1 MLAGQFARHEE
12 KLRMDDIQKAV
23 RTCLTKYADFN
34 GRAARPEFWWFVL
47 AQIVVGFILNM
58 ILPIVG
64 GLFSLAML
72 VPSLA
77 VGARRLH
84 DIGKSGWLQLL
95 GLIPLIG
102 WILLIYWAAQPG
114 DSGANQYGSPPDNP
128 LATGAVA
135 PGQQ

>member
-1 MLAGQFARHEE
+1 MEE
-12 KLRMDDIQKAV
+12 IQRSV

-47 AQIVVGFILNM
+47 AQVVVSLILNM
-58 ILPIVG
+58 LLPVLG
-64 GLFSLAML
+64 GLFSLAVL

-77 VGARRLH
+77 AGSRRLH

-95 GLIPLIG
+95 GLIPVVG

-114 DSGANQYGSPPDNP
+114 EPAANQYGPPPESPSLPP
-128 LATGAVA
+128 VVV

>member
-1 MLAGQFARHEE
+1 MEE
-12 KLRMDDIQKAV
+12 IQKSV

-34 GRAARPEFWWFVL
+34 GRAARPEFWWFML
-47 AQIVVGFILNM
+47 AQFVVGLILNM
-58 ILPIVG
+58 VLPLLG

-77 VGARRLH
+77 AGSRRLH

-95 GLIPLIG
+95 ALIPLVG
-102 WILLIYWAAQPG
+102 WVILIYWAAQPG
-114 DSGANQYGSPPDNP
+114 DPAANQYGSPPDTAP
-128 LATGAVA
+128 MGPVVA

>member
-1 MLAGQFARHEE
+1 MEE
-12 KLRMDDIQKAV
+12 IQKSV
-23 RTCLTKYADFN
+23 KTCLSKYADFN

-47 AQIVVGFILNM
+47 AQFVVGLILNM
-58 ILPIVG
+58 VLPLLG

-77 VGARRLH
+77 VGSRRLH

-95 GLIPLIG
+95 ALIPIVG
-102 WILLIYWAAQPG
+102 WIILIYWAAQPG
-114 DSGANQYGSPPDNP
+114 DPAANQYGPPP
-128 LATGAVA
+128 ETAPVAPTVA

>member
-1 MLAGQFARHEE
+1 MEDL
-12 KLRMDDIQKAV
+12 QKAV

-47 AQIVVGFILNM
+47 AQIVVSFILNM
-58 ILPIVG
+58 VLPVLG
-64 GLFSLAML
+64 MLFSLAML

-77 VGARRLH
+77 AGSRRLH

-95 GLIPLIG
+95 GFIPVIG

-114 DSGANQYGSPPDNP
+114 DAAANAYGPPP
-128 LATGAVA
+128 ETAPAATAVA

>member
-1 MLAGQFARHEE
+1 MEE
-12 KLRMDDIQKAV
+12 IQKSV

-47 AQIVVGFILNM
+47 AQFVVALILNM
-58 ILPIVG
+58 VLPVLG

-77 VGARRLH
+77 AGSRRLH

-95 GLIPLIG
+95 GLIPIVG
-102 WILLIYWAAQPG
+102 WVILIYWAAQPG
-114 DSGANQYGSPPDNP
+114 VPAANQYGSPPDTAP
-128 LATGAVA
+128 MVPVVA

>member
-1 MLAGQFARHEE
+1 MEE
-12 KLRMDDIQKAV
+12 IQKSV

-47 AQIVVGFILNM
+47 AQFVVGLILNM
-58 ILPIVG
+58 VLPLLG

-77 VGARRLH
+77 AGSRRLH
-84 DIGKSGWLQLL
+84 DIGKTGWLQLL
-95 GLIPLIG
+95 ALIPIVG
-102 WILLIYWAAQPG
+102 WVILIYWAAQPG
-114 DSGANQYGSPPDNP
+114 DPAANQYGSPPETP
-128 LATGAVA
+128 PMVPVVA